1 MQAVDTPFGA
11 RKPVA
16 GISAEPSSGPFSLT
30 DEAAYRAWRETKLAA
45 HPTDPTAL
53 AVDIV
58 DPLAPSRAELAA
70 VATAVARADMCLYR
84 FVDAPTDES
93 HARRAV
99 SALAAACGL
108 GRFEKHRSAGPDGLV
123 AIEVAADAHRSGF
136 IPYSTRPIG
145 WHTDGY
151 YAYEGPSRA
160 IRAMVLHCVRP
171 AADGGV
177 NALFDHEIAYIRL
190 RDRDPALVE
199 ALMRPDAMSIP
210 PSVEEDGSVRDWAV
224 GPVFEVDPATGGL
237 LMRYTA
243 RKRHIVWADDATTR
257 AAVTAL
263 EEICATD
270 PLVFRL
276 RLDAGQG
283 VVCNNV
289 LHDRTG
295 FGDDAH
301 STRLLYRLRSYDRL
315 FASPGLADAPAARAH
330 P

>member
-1 MQAVDTPFGA
+1 M
-11 RKPVA
+11 
-16 GISAEPSSGPFSLT
+16 GPFSTT
-30 DEAAYRAWRETKLAA
+30 DEAAYRAWREAKLAA
-45 HPTDPTAL
+45 HPTDPSEL
-53 AVDIV
+53 LVDIA
-58 DPLAPSRAELAA
+58 DPLAPTLAELAA
-70 VATAVARADMCLYR
+70 IEAAIARADMCLYR
-84 FVDAPTDES
+84 FAADRTDEG

-108 GRFEKHRSAGPDGLV
+108 TRFEKHRSAGPDGLV
-123 AIEVAADAHRSGF
+123 AIEVAEDAHRSGF

-151 YAYEGPSRA
+151 YAYEGPERA

-171 AADGGV
+171 AAEGGV
-177 NALFDHEIAYIRL
+177 NALLDHEIAYIRL

-199 ALMRPDAMSIP
+199 ALMRPDAMAIP
-210 PSVEEDGSVRDWAV
+210 PSVEEDGSVRDWAI

-243 RKRHIVWADDATTR
+243 RKRHIVWADDSLTR

-283 VVCNNV
+283 VICNNV
-289 LHDRTG
+289 LHDRTA
-295 FGDDAH
+295 FGDESH

-315 FASPGLADAPAARAH
+315 FASPGLARTTT
-330 P
+330 

>member
-1 MQAVDTPFGA
+1 MQAVDTPISGSIRA
-11 RKPVA
+11 SDISVA
-16 GISAEPSSGPFSLT
+16 PLSGPFSIA
-30 DEAAYRAWRETKLAA
+30 DEAAYRSWREAKLAA
-45 HPTDPTAL
+45 HPRDASEL
-53 AVDIV
+53 SVDIA
-58 DPLAPSRAELAA
+58 DPLAPSPAELAA
-70 VATAVARADMCLYR
+70 IAEACTRADMCVYR
-84 FVDAPTDES
+84 FVDAPADET

-108 GRFEKHRSAGPDGLV
+108 TRFEKHRSAGPDGLV
-123 AIEVAADAHRSGF
+123 AIEVAKDAHRSGF

-171 AADGGV
+171 AAEGGV
-177 NALFDHEIAYIRL
+177 NALLDHEIAYIRL
-190 RDRDPALVE
+190 RDRDPAFVE
-199 ALMRPDAMSIP
+199 ALMRPNAMSIP

-243 RKRHIVWADDATTR
+243 RKRHISWAEDSVTR
-257 AAVTAL
+257 AAVAAL

-295 FGDDAH
+295 FGDETH
-301 STRLLYRLRSYDRL
+301 STRLLLRLRSYDRL
-315 FASPGLADAPAARAH
+315 FASPGLAAPAAE
-330 P
+330 